1 MTLKEKI
8 VGDMKLAMKEKNEI
22 KRDTL
27 RVIIGELE
35 RLEQSETGRIILSDS
50 DIIKVIKKSCNNI
63 IELLKVRPDDLN
75 SLNEL
80 KILEFYL
87 PKQMNADEINES
99 VKLIISD
106 LGTTS
111 IKDMGKIIGKFNLLY
126 PGMVDG
132 KLLSEQIKNILI

>member
-8 VGDMKLAMKEKNEI
+8 VGDMKLAMKEKNEL

-27 RVIIGELE
+27 RVIISELE